1 MKVAEMFTT
10 NTNQS
15 QRLRNDEIDL
25 FGLTHPGKKRTE
37 NEDHF
42 LACTVHPQVIVHGT
56 SLPRVNELPLR
67 GEWRA
72 TIILVADGVGGNA
85 EGGEASRITTE
96 TIMQYVSSSL
106 QSYHE
111 AGSQEE
117 DVFLDSLRRAVMDAH
132 QAVRAE
138 AKRRQ
143 DKKPMATTLTLG
155 IVVWPWLYVVQLG
168 DSRAYYWW
176 NGNITQV
183 TRDQTVAQELVD
195 QGVMPRERLAS
206 SPYRH
211 VLSRAVGGDAEEATP
226 EVTRL
231 RIDRFGSVLL
241 LCSDG
246 LTKHVSDEEIA
257 KAIAEHATSEDV
269 CTSLLDLTLERGGS
283 DNITIVVARRRIMT
297 PAAGTA
303 AASR

>member
-10 NTNQS
+10 NAHQS
-15 QRLRNDEIDL
+15 KRVRNDEIDL

-42 LACTVHPQVIVHGT
+42 LACTVHPEVIVHAT
-56 SLPRVNELPLR
+56 SLPNVDRLPLR

-72 TIILVADGVGGNA
+72 TIALVADGVGGNA
-85 EGGEASRITTE
+85 DGGQASRIATE
-96 TIMQYVSSSL
+96 TIMRYVSSSL
-106 QSYHE
+106 QSYHD
-111 AGSQEE
+111 AGSLEE
-117 DVFLDSLRRAVMDAH
+117 DVFLESLRGAVMEAH

-138 AKRRQ
+138 AKQRGGPR
-143 DKKPMATTLTLG
+143 PMATTLTLG

-168 DSRAYYWW
+168 DSRAYYYWD
-176 NGNITQV
+176 GKLTQV

-195 QGVMPRERLAS
+195 QGVLPRERLES

-211 VLSRAVGGDAEEATP
+211 VLSRAVGGDAEEAIP
-226 EVTRL
+226 EVTRV

-241 LCSDG
+241 FCSDG

-257 KAIAEHATSEDV
+257 RKIADNPRSEDV
-269 CTSLLDLTLERGGS
+269 CKSLLDLALDRGGS
-283 DNITIVVARRRIMT
+283 DNITIVVVRRRIVT
-297 PAAGTA
+297 PATGSAVG
-303 AASR
+303 

>member
-10 NTNQS
+10 NTHQS

-37 NEDHF
+37 NQDHF
-42 LACTVHPQVIVHGT
+42 LACTVHPQVIVHAT
-56 SLPRVNELPLR
+56 SLPQVDQLPLR

-85 EGGEASRITTE
+85 DGGDASRIATE
-96 TIMQYVSSSL
+96 TIMQYVSSTL
-106 QSYHE
+106 ESYHD
-111 AGSQEE
+111 AGSKEE
-117 DVFLDSLRRAVMDAH
+117 DVFLESLRRAVLEAH
-132 QAVRAE
+132 HAVRSE
-138 AKRRQ
+138 ARNRQ

-155 IVVWPWLYVVQLG
+155 IGVWPWLYVVQLG

-176 NGNITQV
+176 NGTLTQV

-195 QGVMPRERLAS
+195 QGVMPRERLES

-211 VLSRAVGGDAEEATP
+211 VLSRAVGGDAEEAVP
-226 EVTRL
+226 EVTRV
-231 RIDRFGSVLL
+231 RVDRFGSVILF
-241 LCSDG
+241 CSDG
-246 LTKHVSDEEIA
+246 LTKHVADDEIA
-257 KAIAEHATSEDV
+257 KAIAEHARSEEV
-269 CTSLLDLTLERGGS
+269 CTSLLDLALERGGS

-303 AASR
+303 PARD

>member
-10 NTNQS
+10 NAHQS
-15 QRLRNDEIDL
+15 QRVRNDEIDL

-42 LACTVHPQVIVHGT
+42 LACTVHPEVIVHAT
-56 SLPRVNELPLR
+56 SLPNVDRLPLR

-72 TIILVADGVGGNA
+72 TIALVADGVGGNA
-85 EGGEASRITTE
+85 DGGQASRIATE
-96 TIMQYVSSSL
+96 TIMRYVSSSL
-106 QSYHE
+106 QSYHD
-111 AGSQEE
+111 AGSMEE
-117 DVFLDSLRRAVMDAH
+117 DVFLESLRGAVMEAH

-138 AKRRQ
+138 AKQ
-143 DKKPMATTLTLG
+143 QGGPKPMATTLTLG

-168 DSRAYYWW
+168 DSRAYYYWD
-176 NGNITQV
+176 GKLTQV

-195 QGVMPRERLAS
+195 QGVLPRERLAS

-211 VLSRAVGGDAEEATP
+211 VLSRAVGGDAEEAIP
-226 EVTRL
+226 EVTRV

-241 LCSDG
+241 FCSDG

-257 KAIAEHATSEDV
+257 RKIADNPRSEDV
-269 CTSLLDLTLERGGS
+269 CKSLLDLALDRGGS
-283 DNITIVVARRRIMT
+283 DNITIVVVRRRIVT
-297 PAAGTA
+297 PATA
-303 AASR
+303 AAVG